1 MTRCKSET
9 ALESRIPPLNAL
21 KAFEAAARR
30 LNITR
35 AAEELSVTPGAI
47 SQQIRILEQHAG
59 APLFHREGRQI
70 ALTDLGAELYPLL
83 RDGFDHLK
91 RAGDLLYRPDRRH
104 ALAVSVPPSF
114 AAKWLAPR
122 IARFSAAHPEI
133 EVWMSADMRLADV
146 SGGRVDVAVRYGRG
160 DYPGVRSERL
170 LNADVT
176 PVCAPGLLV
185 GRQPL
190 RKPADLAHHVLIHL
204 RPSEWEEPRP
214 DWGAWLKARD
224 LTDIDA
230 QAGPRF
236 DQTALAIEA
245 AAHGQ
250 GVALAPYAFVAD
262 DLAAGR
268 LVAPFADGALTTDF
282 AYYVL
287 IKRSGATTAA
297 RTFVAW
303 LKEEAHA
310 AAEAG
315 VDDL

>member
-1 MTRCKSET
+1 MSRKKDV
-9 ALESRIPPLNAL
+9 AVDSRIPPLNAL

-47 SQQIRILEQHAG
+47 SQQIRILEEHAG

-70 ALTDLGAELYPLL
+70 ALTELGAELYPLL
-83 RDGFDHLK
+83 HDGFDYLK

-122 IARFSAAHPEI
+122 IARFAAAHPEV

-146 SGGRVDVAVRYGRG
+146 GGGRVDVAVRYGRG
-160 DYPGVRSERL
+160 DYSGVRSERL
-170 LNADVT
+170 LSADVT
-176 PVCAPGLLV
+176 PVCSPALLTGPKV
-185 GRQPL
+185 L
-190 RKPADLAHHVLIHL
+190 RRPSDLAQHVLIHL
-204 RPSEWEEPRP
+204 RAGELEEPRP
-214 DWGAWLKARD
+214 DWSAWLKAKG
-224 LTDIDA
+224 IDA
-230 QAGPRF
+230 IDATAGPRF

-250 GVALAPYAFVAD
+250 GVALAPYAFVAE
-262 DLAAGR
+262 DLASGR
-268 LVAPFADGALTTDF
+268 LVSPFADGAFATEMAYHVLTR
-282 AYYVL
+282 
-287 IKRSGATTAA
+287 RSGVSEPA
-297 RTFVAW
+297 RAFVRW
-303 LKEEAHA
+303 MKEEVQ
-310 AAEAG
+310 AAEQR

>member
-1 MTRCKSET
+1 
-9 ALESRIPPLNAL
+9 
-21 KAFEAAARR
+21 
-30 LNITR
+30 
-35 AAEELSVTPGAI
+35 
-47 SQQIRILEQHAG
+47 
-59 APLFHREGRQI
+59 
-70 ALTDLGAELYPLL
+70 
-83 RDGFDHLK
+83 
-91 RAGDLLYRPDRRH
+91 
-104 ALAVSVPPSF
+104 
-114 AAKWLAPR
+114 
-122 IARFSAAHPEI
+122 
-133 EVWMSADMRLADV
+133 MSADMRLADV

>member
-1 MTRCKSET
+1 MSRTKKEASV
-9 ALESRIPPLNAL
+9 ESRIPPLNAL

-47 SQQIRILEQHAG
+47 SQQIRILEEHAG

-83 RDGFDHLK
+83 HDGFDYLK

-122 IARFSAAHPEI
+122 IARFAAAHPEV

-146 SGGRVDVAVRYGRG
+146 GGGRVDVAVRYGRG
-160 DYPGVRSERL
+160 DYSGVRSERL
-170 LNADVT
+170 LSADVT
-176 PVCAPGLLV
+176 PVCSPALLT
-185 GRQPL
+185 GAKALKRPT
-190 RKPADLAHHVLIHL
+190 DLAKHVLIHL
-204 RPSEWEEPRP
+204 RAGELEEPRP
-214 DWGAWLKARD
+214 DWAAWLKARGVEGV
-224 LTDIDA
+224 DA
-230 QAGPRF
+230 TAGPRF

-250 GVALAPYAFVAD
+250 GVALAPYAFVAE
-262 DLAAGR
+262 DLASGR
-268 LVAPFADGALTTDF
+268 LVSPFADGALATEM

-287 IKRSGATTAA
+287 TRRSGVSEPA
-297 RTFVAW
+297 RAFVRW
-303 LKEEAHA
+303 MKEEVQ
-310 AAEAG
+310 AAEQR

>member
-1 MTRCKSET
+1 MSRKKSEP
-9 ALESRIPPLNAL
+9 APDSRIPPLNAL

-30 LNITR
+30 QNITR
-35 AAEELSVTPGAI
+35 AAEELSVTPGAV
-47 SQQIRILEQHAG
+47 SQQIRILEEHAG

-70 ALTDLGAELYPLL
+70 ALTELGAELYPLL
-83 RDGFDHLK
+83 RDGFGYLK

-160 DYPGVRSERL
+160 DYPGVRSEKL
-170 LNADVT
+170 LDADVT
-176 PVCAPGLLV
+176 PVCAPSLV
-185 GRQPL
+185 TGRDPL
-190 RKPADLAHHVLIHL
+190 RRPADLARHGLIHL
-204 RPSEWEEPRP
+204 RPGEWEEPRP
-214 DWGAWLKARD
+214 DWSAWLKARG
-224 LTDIDA
+224 LTDVDA

-250 GVALAPYAFVAD
+250 GVALAPYAFVAE
-262 DLAAGR
+262 DLASGR
-268 LVAPFADGALTTDF
+268 LVAPFADGALTTEL
-282 AYYVL
+282 AYHVL
-287 IKRSGATTAA
+287 LKRSGATTAA
-297 RTFVAW
+297 RAFAAW
-303 LKEEAHA
+303 LKSEAQA
-310 AAEAG
+310 AAEANI
-315 VDDL
+315 DDL

>member
-1 MTRCKSET
+1 MSKTGKKS
-9 ALESRIPPLNAL
+9 APLDSRIPPLNAL

-47 SQQIRILEQHAG
+47 SQQIRILEEHAG

-83 RDGFDHLK
+83 HDGFDYLK

-104 ALAVSVPPSF
+104 ALAVSAPPSF

-122 IARFSAAHPEI
+122 MARFAAAHPEV
-133 EVWMSADMRLADV
+133 ELWMSADMRLVDV
-146 SGGRVDVAVRYGRG
+146 GGGRVDVAVRYGRG
-160 DYPGVRSERL
+160 DYSGVRSERL
-170 LNADVT
+170 LSADVI
-176 PVCAPGLLV
+176 PVCSPALTIGPDALK
-185 GRQPL
+185 R
-190 RKPADLAHHVLIHL
+190 PADLARHVLIHL
-204 RPSEWEEPRP
+204 RPSELEEPRP
-214 DWGAWLKARD
+214 DWAEWLQTRGLD
-224 LTDIDA
+224 DVDA
-230 QAGPRF
+230 ASGPRF

-262 DLAAGR
+262 DLASGR
-268 LVAPFADGALTTDF
+268 LVSPFADGALATDL
-282 AYYVL
+282 AYHVL
-287 IKRSGATTAA
+287 TRRSGVSEPA
-297 RTFVAW
+297 RAFVRWMKA
-303 LKEEAHA
+303 EAQ
-310 AAEAG
+310 AAEHR

>member
-1 MTRCKSET
+1 MTRRKDP
-9 ALESRIPPLNAL
+9 AVDSRLPPLNAL

-47 SQQIRILEQHAG
+47 SQQIRILEEHAG

-70 ALTDLGAELYPLL
+70 ALTELGAELYPLL
-83 RDGFDHLK
+83 RDGFDYLK

-114 AAKWLAPR
+114 ASKWLAPR
-122 IARFSAAHPEI
+122 IARFAAAHPEI

-176 PVCAPGLLV
+176 PVCAPSLTMGDNA
-185 GRQPL
+185 L
-190 RKPADLAHHVLIHL
+190 RRPSDLARHVLIHL
-204 RPSEWEEPRP
+204 RPSELEEPRP
-214 DWGAWLKARD
+214 DWSAWLKARG

-245 AAHGQ
+245 AAHSQ
-250 GVALAPYAFVAD
+250 GVALAPYAFVAE
-262 DLAAGR
+262 DLASGR
-268 LVAPFADGALTTDF
+268 LVAPFADGALTTDL

-287 IKRSGATTAA
+287 TKRSGASAPA
-297 RTFVAW
+297 RAFAAW
-303 LKEEAHA
+303 LKHEAQS
-310 AAEAG
+310 AAEASI
-315 VDDL
+315 DDL

>member
-1 MTRCKSET
+1 MSRKKD
-9 ALESRIPPLNAL
+9 APAESRIPPLNAL

-47 SQQIRILEQHAG
+47 SQQIRILEEHAG

-83 RDGFDHLK
+83 HDGFDYLK

-122 IARFSAAHPEI
+122 IARFAAAHPEV

-146 SGGRVDVAVRYGRG
+146 GGGRVDVAVRYGRG
-160 DYPGVRSERL
+160 DYAGVRSERL
-170 LNADVT
+170 LSADVT
-176 PVCAPGLLV
+176 PVCSPALLT
-185 GRQPL
+185 GPKALKRPS
-190 RKPADLAHHVLIHL
+190 DLARHVLIHL
-204 RPSEWEEPRP
+204 RAGELEEPRP
-214 DWGAWLKARD
+214 DWAAWLKARGVEGVD
-224 LTDIDA
+224 PTI
-230 QAGPRF
+230 GPRF

-250 GVALAPYAFVAD
+250 GVALAPYAFVAE
-262 DLAAGR
+262 DLTSGR
-268 LVAPFADGALTTDF
+268 LVSPFADGAFSTDMAYHVLTR
-282 AYYVL
+282 
-287 IKRSGATTAA
+287 RSGVSEPA
-297 RTFVAW
+297 RAFVRWMKA
-303 LKEEAHA
+303 EVQ
-310 AAEAG
+310 AAEQR

>member
-1 MTRCKSET
+1 MIRRKSET

-268 LVAPFADGALTTDF
+268 LVAPFADGTLTTDF